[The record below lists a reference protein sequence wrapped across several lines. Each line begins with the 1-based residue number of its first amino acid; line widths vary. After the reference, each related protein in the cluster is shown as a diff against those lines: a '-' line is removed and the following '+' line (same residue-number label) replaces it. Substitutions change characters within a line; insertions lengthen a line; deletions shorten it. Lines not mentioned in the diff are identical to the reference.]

1 MTKVNKETFD
11 SIIDYTPIIIENKPD
26 ETIFYRKTDLSFLG
40 MISRIELNGRKEK
53 SYFLNEKLKEF

>member
-11 SIIDYTPIIIENKPD
+11 SVIDYTPIIIENTPE
-26 ETIFYRKTDLSFLG
+26 ETIFYRKADLSFLG